1 MHTKLSNKGYIIL
14 KKYFSEAQLKDFRKE
29 LKVQPYTPYRS
40 KFAPPNCFNVFLES
54 QNKMYIPRFWG
65 VKIIGEPD
73 KYNINEGLSINLK
86 FNGSLREVQEKAIN
100 AYFNNY
106 KSDKYCGG
114 IICLGCGM
122 GKTVVAINIISR
134 INKKTLIVVH
144 KEFLMNQWIERINQ
158 FLPEAKIGI
167 IQQKKFDV
175 QGKDIVLCMLQT
187 LSMKKFDDDAFDCF
201 GLSIVDEC
209 FPANTYIH
217 TSEGSKSIYTL
228 YNNWKNN
235 KSSIDILSFNLE
247 TKQFEYK
254 PLTYAWQKTNKELL
268 EISMSKKKIKCT
280 YNHKILT
287 TKGYIC
293 ASDLKIN
300 DIILSKYD
308 TNHQDNII
316 APALNNDQLQIIY
329 GSYLGDGNISH
340 TNKNRYRLR
349 IIHCE
354 SQKEYCLWKS
364 NMFGI
369 NKLEFIKQNGYS
381 KKTAVR
387 FNSKIFDLDNEI
399 PKNTKI
405 VPDWLLNNL
414 NEKGIAIWLMD
425 DGSFNKN
432 NIRIHSNYYD
442 LDTHNKFVSKF
453 KTYNIDCTIHKSKK
467 KYYYLNFNKQNTEK
481 LINLVKSYIHSSMLY
496 KINNITVSNN
506 YEWDNKFLNYGTLK
520 VSNIKRIENKTLYV
534 YDIEVKDNHN
544 FIIATKIHTKN
555 QQQYIDGP
563 IVSNCH
569 HISSEVFSQALPKI
583 STKYTLGLTATPTRA
598 DGLTKVFEWY
608 LGKICYKGKRTDAQ
622 QVIVKVINYKSDDS
636 NYIKLEEGFE
646 GRIITSR
653 MINNVCD
660 YKPRLKLLVQEINKI
675 MQEKER
681 KMIIL
686 SDRRNHLELI
696 EKYLKKMKLDFTIGY
711 YVGGMKQSLLDES
724 EKCDIILSTFN
735 MASEALD
742 IPDLNS
748 LILSSPKS
756 NFEQSVGRILRKKHN
771 IKPLVIDIKDC
782 FIPFDKQY
790 NKRKKFYNKNKYKII
805 EINVDDN
812 EVNNKDKYNNILDK
826 YKNVHN
832 DDKVIESDSTSSIED
847 NLLEETNNTQVR
859 KCEIFSDSD

>member
-1 MHTKLSNKGYIIL
+1 MQNKLSNKGYIIL
-14 KKYFSEAQLKDFRKE
+14 KKNYNESQLKSFRKD
-29 LKVQPYTPYRS
+29 LKVQPYTPFRS
-40 KFAPPNCFNVFLES
+40 KFAPPNCFDIFLES
-54 QNKMYIPRFWG
+54 KNKLYIPRYWG
-65 VKIIGEPD
+65 IKNIGEPD
-73 KYNINEGLSINLK
+73 KYNINEGLTINLK
-86 FNGSLREVQEKAIN
+86 FNGSLREVQEKSID

-106 KSDKYCGG
+106 KSNKYCGG

-144 KEFLMNQWIERINQ
+144 KEFLMNQWIERITQ

-187 LSMKKFDDDAFDCF
+187 LSMKTFEDNAFDCF
-201 GLSIVDEC
+201 GLSIIDEC
-209 FPANTYIH
+209 FPANTYLH

-235 KSSIDILSFNLE
+235 ESLPDILSFNLK
-247 TKQFEYK
+247 TKEFEFK
-254 PLTYAWQKTNKELL
+254 PLTYAWQKKNKELL
-268 EISMSKKKIKCT
+268 EISMSIKKIKCT

-293 ASDLKIN
+293 ANELKIN

-308 TNHQDNII
+308 ITHQDNII

-329 GSYLGDGNISH
+329 GSYLGNGNILH
-340 TNKNRYRLR
+340 TNKNRYMLQS
-349 IIHCE
+349 IHLE
-354 SQKEYCLWKS
+354 SQKEYCVWKS
-364 NMFGI
+364 KMFGI
-369 NKLEFIKQNGYS
+369 NKLNFIKENS
-381 KKTAVR
+381 KDSTIR
-387 FNSKIFDLDNEI
+387 FNSKIFDLDNEL
-399 PKNTKI
+399 PQNTKN

-414 NEKGIAIWLMD
+414 DERGIAIWLMENS
-425 DGSFNKN
+425 SFNNIKINININ
-432 NIRIHSNYYD
+432 NYD
-442 LDTHNKFVSKF
+442 LDTQDRFLSKF
-453 KTYNIDCTIHKSKK
+453 KKYNIDCTIHKSND
-467 KYYYLNFNKQNTEK
+467 KYYLSFNKENTEK
-481 LINLVKSYIHSSMLY
+481 LIELVKSYIHISMLY
-496 KINNITVSNN
+496 KINMVIENN
-506 YEWDNKFLNYGTLK
+506 YNWNNEFLNYGTLK
-520 VSNIKRIENKTLYV
+520 VSNIQKIENKKLYV

-544 FIIATKIHTKN
+544 FIIASKNYTTN

-583 STKYTLGLTATPTRA
+583 STQYTLGLTATPTRA

-608 LGKICYKGKRTDAQ
+608 LGKICYKGKRTDSQ
-622 QVIVKVINYKSDDS
+622 QVIVKVINYIS
-636 NYIKLEEGFE
+636 NDPHYTKIEEGFE

-660 YKPRLKLLVQEINKI
+660 YKPRLKLLVQEINKV

-686 SDRRNHLELI
+686 SDRRNHLTLI
-696 EKYLKKMKLDFTIGY
+696 EKYLKKMKIKFTIGY

-724 EKCDIILSTFN
+724 EKCNIILSTFN

-742 IPDLNS
+742 IPELNT

-756 NFEQSVGRILRKKHN
+756 NIEQSVGRILRKKHN

-782 FIPFDKQY
+782 FVPFDKQY
-790 NKRKKFYNKNKYKII
+790 NKRKKFYIKNKYKII
-805 EINVDDN
+805 DIKIEDNEINY
-812 EVNNKDKYNNILDK
+812 KDKYNTILDK

-832 DDKVIESDSTSSIED
+832 DDKVIDSDSSDIDELS
-847 NLLEETNNTQVR
+847 ETNNNGVKR
-859 KCEIFSDSD
+859 CEIFTDSD